1 MGRFIT
7 YIGSPCSAM
16 RKAQQR
22 QNEQKEEEQKPIY
35 VPKVGDILVHNS
47 NTNEDKIVPYEEWL
61 QLEDSWDITGIYGVT
76 TYEED
81 DAEDGCFVIMS
92 NGTTLI
98 IDPDDYSKVSD
109 NWEQVDMILN
119 GFVDLGLPS
128 GTLWSTVNI
137 GAQTPFQRGYYF
149 SWGNLEGYVASYT
162 EGDYSGEIVGYSFIQ
177 SNYEL
182 TNGYQV
188 SGSLSSAED
197 AAYNDSSGEWNIP
210 TDTQFQELINN
221 CTITWVTRNGI
232 EGKLFTSNINGKTLF
247 LINNG
252 YGNATTLDSPKYQ
265 AAYWTNVEDDV
276 NTNKALA
283 FALSTSILSNLT
295 PVHPEEKR
303 FGFGIRP
310 VKVSV

>member
-7 YIGSPCSAM
+7 YIGSSCSAM

-22 QNEQKEEEQKPIY
+22 QNEQKPIY

-47 NTNEDKIVPYEEWL
+47 STNEDKTVPYDEWL
-61 QLEDSWDITGIYGVT
+61 QLEDSWDITGIYGIT
-76 TYEED
+76 TYEEE
-81 DAEDGCFVIMS
+81 DASDGSFVIMS

-109 NWEQVDMILN
+109 NWEKVDMILK
-119 GFVDLGLPS
+119 GYVDLGLPS
-128 GTLWSTVNI
+128 GTLWATKNV
-137 GAQTPFQRGYYF
+137 GAIDPFTRGQYF
-149 SWGNLEGYVASYT
+149 SWGNLEGYVASYN

-182 TNGYQV
+182 TNGYQL
-188 SGSLSSAED
+188 SGSIPIEND
-197 AAYNDSSGEWNIP
+197 AAVDIIGGEWRIP
-210 TDTQFQELINN
+210 TDTQFQELLDN
-221 CTITWVTRNGI
+221 CTITLVTKNGI

-265 AAYWTNVEDDV
+265 AAYWTNVEDDID
-276 NTNKALA
+276 TSKALA
-283 FALSTSILSNLT
+283 FTLSTSILSNLT

>member
-22 QNEQKEEEQKPIY
+22 QNEQKPIY

-47 NTNEDKIVPYEEWL
+47 STNEDKTVPYDEWL
-61 QLEDSWDITGIYGVT
+61 QLEDSWDITGIYGIT
-76 TYEED
+76 TYEEE
-81 DAEDGCFVIMS
+81 DASDGSFVIMS

-109 NWEQVDMILN
+109 NWEKVDMILK
-119 GFVDLGLPS
+119 GYVDLGLPS
-128 GTLWSTVNI
+128 GTLWATKNV
-137 GAQTPFQRGYYF
+137 GAIDPFTRGQYF
-149 SWGNLEGYVASYT
+149 SWGNLEGYVASYN

-182 TNGYQV
+182 TNGYQL
-188 SGSLSSAED
+188 SGSIPIEND
-197 AAYNDSSGEWNIP
+197 AAADIMGGEWKIP
-210 TDTQFQELINN
+210 TDTQFQELFDN
-221 CTITWVTRNGI
+221 CTITWVTKNGVP
-232 EGKLFTSNINGKTLF
+232 GKLFTSNINGKTLF

-252 YGNATTLDSPKYQ
+252 YGNATTLEYPKFD
-265 AAYWTNVEDDV
+265 ASYWTSTEDELD
-276 NTNKALA
+276 TSKAYATA
-283 FALSTSILSNLT
+283 FGTSILSSLNT
-295 PVHPEEKR
+295 VHPEEKR

>member
-22 QNEQKEEEQKPIY
+22 QEEQEEQKPIY

-47 NTNEDKIVPYEEWL
+47 DTNEDKVVPYSKWL
-61 QLEDSWDITGIYGVT
+61 QLEDSWDITGLYGVT
-76 TYEED
+76 TYEEG
-81 DAEDGCFVIMS
+81 DAEYGYYVIMS

-98 IDPDDYSKVSD
+98 IAPEDYEKVSN
-109 NWEQVDMILN
+109 NWEQVDTIT
-119 GFVDLGLPS
+119 FDEVDLGLPS
-128 GTLWSTVNI
+128 GTIWSTKNV
-137 GAQTPFQRGYYF
+137 GAIDPYTRGQYF
-149 SWGNLEGYVASYT
+149 SWGNLEGYVASYN

-182 TNGYQV
+182 TDGYQL
-188 SGSLSSAED
+188 SGRIPVEKD
-197 AAYNDSSGEWNIP
+197 AATDIMGGEWRIP
-210 TDTQFQELINN
+210 TDTQFQELFDN

-295 PVHPEEKR
+295 PIHPEEKR